1 MRADYEDSIY
11 TEPQMAALHGL
22 SVDGIRRKAKIMGW
36 VRGSRPRT
44 EDERAAA
51 ERWTPPPPP
60 PEQPVEEPRLEST
73 ELPPDPVPSVQDNQL
88 IVIPTPKAKAEDV
101 SPPPPSMVER
111 DEKETLAAHRRV
123 SMKTMHAIEQCIDR
137 IIAAGSLE
145 EITLKD
151 GRTVFVNATRELKPL
166 ADAMKVVVEID
177 RESFGIA
184 PLDPKRFRNDGDDEL
199 RDRKLM
205 AAVMGAT
212 VAAIQKSRERF
223 DAMPTHIN
231 GHARPVNGT
240 GNGKNGGYDHTS
252 HPGKTSQ

>member
-1 MRADYEDSIY
+1 MRDDYEDTIY

-22 SVDGIRRKAKIMGW
+22 SVEGIRKKAKIMGW

-51 ERWTPPPPP
+51 AEGYAPL
-60 PEQPVEEPRLEST
+60 PEQPKTEPRLEST
-73 ELPPDPVPSVQDNQL
+73 EQPPDPVPLVQDNQL
-88 IVIPTPKAKAEDV
+88 IVVPPPKASAEDV
-101 SPPPPSMVER
+101 SPPPPPMVER
-111 DEKETLAAHRRV
+111 DEKETLATHRRV
-123 SMKTMHAIEQCIDR
+123 SMKTIFAIEQCIDR
-137 IIAAGSLE
+137 IIAAGALE

-184 PLDPKRFRNDGDDEL
+184 PVDPKRFRNDGDDEM
-199 RDRKLM
+199 REKKLL

-223 DAMPTHIN
+223 EAMPTHIN
-231 GHARPVNGT
+231 GHARPVNST
-240 GNGKNGGYDHTS
+240 GNGKNGGHYHTDH
-252 HPGKTSQ
+252 PEKTSG